1 VNLDVDRSL
10 DEIPRKEIMMAK
22 RLLFIGLAVFL
33 LALPLTVLAANVPVK
48 VFENGANNAPIAVS
62 GVKVEVFGGYGFKA
76 LLSSGVSGSDGGAVL
91 SNVPLGKDIIVR
103 LTKAD
108 YVTQY
113 DIRSYSETDVEKGV
127 VLWIGSET
135 NVMVLYKNL
144 GEVFD
149 GKKGQVY
156 LEINDEFTGEGI
168 EGIQIITSS
177 GKAFD
182 LGQGEYLIANAEG
195 NAVKIA
201 IQKPGYAFDVEST
214 TVPLFPGTMTQ
225 AYLNVQSGGAVYQSG
240 QVTARVTSAMITGHI
255 LRLSDTKP
263 VSGVTVAFT
272 TRTGT
277 ARPSVLTD
285 KTGFYKQ
292 TQFPVNK
299 SVTVTPT
306 SKVWKFKPAKKNVF
320 VRSTGSTADFKAF
333 Q

>member
-1 VNLDVDRSL
+1 MV
-10 DEIPRKEIMMAK
+10 K
-22 RLLFIGLAVFL
+22 RAFWIGITVMLLS
-33 LALPLTVLAANVPVK
+33 LPLAVLAANVPVK
-48 VFENGANNAPIAVS
+48 VFENGANNTPVAVS

-76 LLSSGVSGSDGGAVL
+76 LLSSGVSGSDGSSVL
-91 SNVPLGKDIIVR
+91 GNVPFGKEVLVK

-108 YVTQY
+108 YVAQY
-113 DIRSYSETDVEKGV
+113 DVRSYSELDVEKSV
-127 VLWIGSET
+127 TLWIGSEA
-135 NVMVLYKNL
+135 NVKALYKNL

-168 EGIQIITSS
+168 EGIQIVSSS

-201 IQKPGYAFDVEST
+201 IAKPGYAFDIESAAI
-214 TVPLFPGTMTQ
+214 PLFAGAMTQ
-225 AYLNVQSGGAVYQSG
+225 AYINVQSGGAVYQSG

-263 VSGVTVAFT
+263 VSGVTVAFS
-272 TRTGT
+272 TRTN
-277 ARPSVLTD
+277 AKVRPSVLTD

-292 TQFPVNK
+292 TEFPVNK
-299 SVTVTPT
+299 MVTVTPT
-306 SKVWKFKPAKKNVF
+306 SKVWKFKPAKKSVF